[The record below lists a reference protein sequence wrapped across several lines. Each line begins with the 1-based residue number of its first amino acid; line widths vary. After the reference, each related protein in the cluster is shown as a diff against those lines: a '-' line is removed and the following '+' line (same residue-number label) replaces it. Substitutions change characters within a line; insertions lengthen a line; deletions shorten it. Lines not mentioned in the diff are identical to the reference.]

1 MTVNKALLLR
11 ENWVLFFVNVDPID
25 TINLKIGRRKDLL
38 LLAACKENT
47 VDLSQSSVTPNSKT
61 GEVLS

>member
-47 VDLSQSSVTPNSKT
+47 RNLSQRIVPPVTKL
-61 GEVLS
+61 GKF